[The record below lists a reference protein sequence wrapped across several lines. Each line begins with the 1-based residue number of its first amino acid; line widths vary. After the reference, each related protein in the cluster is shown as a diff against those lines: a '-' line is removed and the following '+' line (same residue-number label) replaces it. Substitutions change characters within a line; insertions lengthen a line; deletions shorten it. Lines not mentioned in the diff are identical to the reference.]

1 MLIIYVMYVI
11 SLVLNL
17 LITGSFYLSTA
28 FINVSHVHPRP
39 KDCILSLYPG
49 IEPRAWDIIGENEC
63 WTAEAAAK
71 GPQQTHDEPANMT
84 KAGVVAYC
92 SCTSTTNARAKEL
105 KASQKCHVEK
115 SGMVNTKNEH
125 KILIDIYKVAAKWIS
140 AFVKTK
146 QNW

>member
-1 MLIIYVMYVI
+1 
-11 SLVLNL
+11 
-17 LITGSFYLSTA
+17 
-28 FINVSHVHPRP
+28 
-39 KDCILSLYPG
+39 
-49 IEPRAWDIIGENEC
+49 
-63 WTAEAAAK
+63 
-71 GPQQTHDEPANMT
+71 MT

-115 SGMVNTKNEH
+115 SGMVNTKKEH